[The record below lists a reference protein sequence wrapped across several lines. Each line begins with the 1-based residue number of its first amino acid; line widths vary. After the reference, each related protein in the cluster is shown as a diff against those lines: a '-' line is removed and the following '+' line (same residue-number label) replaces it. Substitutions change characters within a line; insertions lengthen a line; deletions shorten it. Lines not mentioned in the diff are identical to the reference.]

1 MDRIS
6 LKWSQLGEC
15 GRKRGSC
22 VKLIGM
28 PKFPRI
34 IRYHTPQSVC
44 RALPPSKGH
53 TLYLFF
59 IPDWMTFPNMWLD
72 WMFKNDI
79 TPSWKVTS
87 FSLTMSKNHES
98 PPQRN
103 PTVLS
108 HDRPLLNH
116 ILETLCELYMWW
128 WRSFH
133 RKEIFSVHDA
143 TAKLQKR
150 TDVSTLYSKRI
161 TDLVILTFIWIYL
174 FIKFNIMH

>member
-1 MDRIS
+1 
-6 LKWSQLGEC
+6 
-15 GRKRGSC
+15 
-22 VKLIGM
+22 
-28 PKFPRI
+28 
-34 IRYHTPQSVC
+34 
-44 RALPPSKGH
+44 
-53 TLYLFF
+53 
-59 IPDWMTFPNMWLD
+59 MWLD

-174 FIKFNIMH
+174 FIKVDLCIRFFSLLQNVLQVYANVSLQSQVCGLIGSSSVVYRKERKDDNMMKQKVNMCHKHRSSSRS